1 MQIIGNSQGGI
12 KAPPRDLTKQAALE
26 LIGNDRFTWRLSRKQ
41 QNAIRAIAYKLDDTT
56 AVDAFAVNAAREQM
70 ASNGRAVA

>member
-26 LIGNDRFTWRLSRKQ
+26 LIGNDRFTWRLSRKR
-41 QNAIRAIAYKLDDTT
+41 QNAIRAIAYGIGQ
-56 AVDAFAVNAAREQM
+56 AHPSEAFAINAARETM
-70 ASNGRAVA
+70 LSNGRAA